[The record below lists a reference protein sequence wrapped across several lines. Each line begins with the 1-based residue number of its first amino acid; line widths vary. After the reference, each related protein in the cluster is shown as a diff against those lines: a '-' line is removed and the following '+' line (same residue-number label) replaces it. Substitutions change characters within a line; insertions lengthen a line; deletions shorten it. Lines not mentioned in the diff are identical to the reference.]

1 MRRQLG
7 GAERISPKKTLFEK
21 KQKELYCCGS
31 EIEGG
36 THEIFQSSESCV
48 RFESYTD

>member
-7 GAERISPKKTLFEK
+7 GAEHISPKKTLFC
-21 KQKELYCCGS
+21 KQKELYCCGK